1 MAVWARDNLLRRS
14 PDLARLKKTLP
25 PPVTSAVWPTHRI
38 TELGSGLLWVE
49 TGLLLHPAFASHP
62 HVGQE
67 EAVDS
72 SAPRRAS
79 CSPTKTGPARLAQ
92 SPQQLTDS
100 LLASRSCEISPQQW
114 MCIGV
119 SSAFLCVSVCV
130 CVFVSLLVQT
140 RFQFDVQR
148 FRSDPTSSRTR
159 FVSLSRVAE
168 ASQSSEDL
176 EPGGNV
182 QVSLQTSNPQQALE
196 LECEFVWWRFL
207 YHLSCEEQEVKRN
220 IWQCF
225 SLHRRPSR
233 LAPHSGILK
242 HSETGQHSGRCCHV
256 FYVCS

>member
-1 MAVWARDNLLRRS
+1 MGGNWA
-14 PDLARLKKTLP
+14 
-25 PPVTSAVWPTHRI
+25 
-38 TELGSGLLWVE
+38 
-49 TGLLLHPAFASHP
+49 
-62 HVGQE
+62 
-67 EAVDS
+67 
-72 SAPRRAS
+72 
-79 CSPTKTGPARLAQ
+79 SPTPGFCFTSTCRSGRSRRLLGPETSQLLSNQNRPCEARPVPATAHWLPF
-92 SPQQLTDS
+92 SFTLVWNLSTTVNVYWS
-100 LLASRSCEISPQQW
+100 LVSFFVCE
-114 MCIGV
+114 
-119 SSAFLCVSVCV
+119 CV

-182 QVSLQTSNPQQALE
+182 QVSLQTSNPQQQQALK

-207 YHLSCEEQEVKRN
+207 YHLSCEEQEVRRN
-220 IWQCF
+220 IWKCF
-225 SLHRRPSR
+225 SLHRKPSR